1 MSFIT
6 DEVKAK
12 RAANLKETEERTE
25 TLRRNEVSRF
35 LEEGIPTL
43 CEEARKVATNK
54 YLMKGKLPDEICI
67 YDHNR
72 LITQAVANSHSCRK
86 ALLEKLQSLEEK
98 VRDVEFRYNTA
109 RPRYM
114 RGIAPCYHA
123 FVYFSNNQE

>member
-12 RAANLKETEERTE
+12 RAADINDRRKTLE

-43 CEEARKVATNK
+43 CEEARKAAINE

-67 YDHNR
+67 YDHDR
-72 LITQAVANSHSCRK
+72 RITSA
-86 ALLEKLQSLEEK
+86 
-98 VRDVEFRYNTA
+98 
-109 RPRYM
+109 PR
-114 RGIAPCYHA
+114 
-123 FVYFSNNQE
+123 VS

>member
-12 RAANLKETEERTE
+12 RAASIEETKKKME

-43 CEEARKVATNK
+43 CEEARKAAINE

-67 YDHNR
+67 YDHDR
-72 LITQAVANSHSCRK
+72 RITSTVANNPGCRK
-86 ALLEKLQSLEEK
+86 ALLKKLQSLEER
-98 VRDVEFRYNTA
+98 VCDVEFKCTESK
-109 RPRYM
+109 PWE
-114 RGIAPCYHA
+114 IASDPCI
-123 FVYFSNNQE
+123 VIYFSNNQE

>member
-12 RAANLKETEERTE
+12 RVANLKETEERME

-43 CEEARKVATNK
+43 CEEARKAAINE

-67 YDHNR
+67 YDHDR
-72 LITQAVANSHSCRK
+72 RITPAVNNPRCRK

-98 VRDVEFRYNTA
+98 VCDVEFKFVESDPVKIAWGTA
-109 RPRYM
+109 SDPYVV
-114 RGIAPCYHA
+114 
-123 FVYFSNNQE
+123 VYFSNNQE

>member
-12 RAANLKETEERTE
+12 RAADINDRRKTLE

-35 LEEGIPTL
+35 LEEGISTL
-43 CEEARKVATNK
+43 CEKVREAAVNE
-54 YLMKGKLPDEICI
+54 YLMKGELPDTICV
-67 YDHNR
+67 YDHDR

-98 VRDVEFRYNTA
+98 VRDVEFRYVESNPWVTT
-109 RPRYM
+109 PD
-114 RGIAPCYHA
+114 PCVV
-123 FVYFSNNQE
+123 VYFSNNQE

>member
-6 DEVKAK
+6 DEVKTK
-12 RAANLKETEERTE
+12 RAADINDRRKTLE

-43 CEEARKVATNK
+43 CEEARKAAINE
-54 YLMKGKLPDEICI
+54 YLMKGKLPDEICV
-67 YDHNR
+67 YDHDR

-98 VRDVEFRYNTA
+98 IRDVEFSYTESNPWVATTD
-109 RPRYM
+109 PY
-114 RGIAPCYHA
+114 IV
-123 FVYFSNNQE
+123 VYFSNNQE

>member
-12 RAANLKETEERTE
+12 RAADINDRRKTLE

-43 CEEARKVATNK
+43 CEEARKAAINE
-54 YLMKGKLPDEICI
+54 YLMKGKLPDEICV
-67 YDHNR
+67 YDHDR

-98 VRDVEFRYNTA
+98 IRDVEFSYTESNPWVATTD
-109 RPRYM
+109 PY
-114 RGIAPCYHA
+114 IV
-123 FVYFSNNQE
+123 VYFSNNQE

>member
-12 RAANLKETEERTE
+12 RAADINDRRKTLE

-43 CEEARKVATNK
+43 CEEARKAAINE

-67 YDHNR
+67 YDHDR
-72 LITQAVANSHSCRK
+72 RITSAVAGNPTCRK
-86 ALLEKLQSLEEK
+86 ALLKRLQSLEEK
-98 VRDVEFRYNTA
+98 VCDVEFRFVESD
-109 RPRYM
+109 PVK
-114 RGIAPCYHA
+114 IAWGTTSDPYVV
-123 FVYFSNNQE
+123 VYFSNN

>member
-12 RAANLKETEERTE
+12 RAANLKETEERME

-43 CEEARKVATNK
+43 CEEARKAAINE

-67 YDHNR
+67 YDHDR
-72 LITQAVANSHSCRK
+72 RITSTVANNPGCRK
-86 ALLEKLQSLEEK
+86 ALLKKLQSLEEK
-98 VRDVEFRYNTA
+98 IRDVEFRYVESNPWVTT
-109 RPRYM
+109 PD
-114 RGIAPCYHA
+114 PCVV
-123 FVYFSNNQE
+123 VYFSNNQE